1 MVKAIKE
8 CPQCRS
14 SIHAATKTCYCGYVF
29 YKRRQRKVK
38 GKKQEVDWRTLVSG
52 DKIKIISSDYWEDKT
67 AKPTL
72 WEIVDFLRFLGL
84 SQVE

>member
-52 DKIKIISSDYWEDKT
+52 DKIKIISSDYWEDKNGE
-67 AKPTL
+67 AHFMGNSGL
-72 WEIVDFLRFLGL
+72 LRFLGL